1 MADRQDLAEDGP
13 YVGMAVGPVSFTIT
27 DDVLADYYGGLEL
40 PAPAS
45 SDLAPTMLANN
56 ADLTTQAYFANGF
69 GNLWLRQEWTCSQ
82 PLRPGVEYTAAG
94 EVVEIYERRERTV
107 VVTETVLRTP
117 EGEAAVVQRHHQSF
131 LLGQEEGTV
140 DLRDPK
146 RKEGANKFPVP
157 TGEPIEGSAHDVSLE
172 MCGQFFHGARNYH
185 TDKEASKEL
194 GFSDVVV
201 GGKLTMSYL
210 GELMSEHFATW
221 GTSGRMLVKFTNIV
235 WPGETVRARGV
246 ITGPTEDD
254 PSRTGVFGWVE
265 KADGTVAIVA
275 EASIAT

>member
-1 MADRQDLAEDGP
+1 MADQQDSAEAGP
-13 YVGMAVGPVSFTIT
+13 YVGMPVGPVSFTIT
-27 DDVLADYYGGLEL
+27 DDTLADYYGGLEL
-40 PAPAS
+40 LAPAT
-45 SDLAPTMLANN
+45 SDVVPTMLANN
-56 ADLTTQAYFANGF
+56 ADLTTQASFANGF

-82 PLRPGVEYTAAG
+82 PLRPGLQYTAAG

-131 LLGQEEGTV
+131 LLGQEEGKV

-146 RKEGANKFPVP
+146 RKEGAKTFSVPV
-157 TGEPIEGSAHDVSLE
+157 GEAIEGSAHDVSLE

-185 TDKEASKEL
+185 TDKEASEEL

-210 GELMSEHFATW
+210 GELMSAHFPNW
-221 GTSGRMLVKFTNIV
+221 ETSGRMLVKFTNIV

-275 EASIAT
+275 EASVAS